1 MPQMNGFE
9 LLEELEKYLEKP
21 CIIFTT
27 GFAEYAIESIKA
39 TNYGHK

>member
-9 LLEELEKYLEKP
+9 FLEELEKYPDKP

-27 GFAEYAIESIKA
+27 GCAEYAIDAIKE

>member
-9 LLEELEKYLEKP
+9 FLEELQKCPDKP

-39 TNYGHK
+39 TNYGT